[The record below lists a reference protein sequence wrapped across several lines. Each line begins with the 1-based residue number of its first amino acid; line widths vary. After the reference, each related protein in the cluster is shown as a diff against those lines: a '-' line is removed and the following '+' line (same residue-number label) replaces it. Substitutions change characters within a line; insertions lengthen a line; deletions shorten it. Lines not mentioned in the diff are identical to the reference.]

1 MYLGKWGDLYLIL
14 YIFVWKFKVSLNY
27 FQTGGGDGGHLK
39 LVRGWHCNKE
49 GGWFSQVK
57 VENVF
62 DFESSFLCFP
72 LFLLFN
78 SCPSWHQNRKLRWVS
93 YLVTHFACF
102 DLSVPVANW
111 FWVPAGSASIRLVT
125 VYKGLFSRD
134 HRDLWDTISKMH
146 LEQVLS
152 WPSQGWS
159 SDHELIN
166 EPRSSQVPRPAWG
179 TVLLLANRARFL
191 LPEGCGDTLKP
202 LGNFFF
208 FSFIHFSRIIQIC
221 KLGWKLPI
229 TSSGKNNR
237 FGGIPFVSLLMCI
250 FS

>member
-111 FWVPAGSASIRLVT
+111 FWVR
-125 VYKGLFSRD
+125 
-134 HRDLWDTISKMH
+134 RDLQA
-146 LEQVLS
+146 L
-152 WPSQGWS
+152 GWS
-159 SDHELIN
+159 LFIKACFQEITGICEIPLVKCIWSKYFLDPHRAGPVIMSSLMSPGAHRCLGQPEELCYCLQT
-166 EPRSSQVPRPAWG
+166 E
-179 TVLLLANRARFL
+179 LASCFQKVVVI
-191 LPEGCGDTLKP
+191 PWSP
-202 LGNFFF
+202 LAISFFF
-208 FSFIHFSRIIQIC
+208 HLFIFLELY
-221 KLGWKLPI
+221 K
-229 TSSGKNNR
+229 
-237 FGGIPFVSLLMCI
+237 FVN
-250 FS
+250 